1 MFVINREIGVGPG
14 HNVSAC
20 RALQQKI
27 LHRQHLLD
35 HKAPLVGPNTG
46 YLHCKKTLRDQE
58 AFLSFFFFFE
68 GEVLLPIF
76 LKGKI
81 QERMIG

>member
-14 HNVSAC
+14 HNISAR

-27 LHRQHLLD
+27 LRLQHLLD

-58 AFLSFFFFFE
+58 AFFFFFFFE
-68 GEVLLPIF
+68 EGALLPIF
-76 LKGKI
+76 LIGKI
-81 QERMIG
+81 QERMVG